1 MGVAPVVLA
10 AVLAM
15 AAVVSASPAEG
26 IQPLSKIAI
35 HKATVNLRG
44 SAYVRATPALLG
56 DEDELEDTV
65 WVTVKFS
72 SENPSTDDWIAVF
85 SPADFISGSCPNP
98 SRYPGEPLLCTAPIK
113 YQYANYSA
121 NYLDWG
127 KGTIRFQLI
136 NQRSDFSFAL
146 FSGGLENPTLV
157 AVSKQVAFKNPKAPV
172 FPRLAQGKT
181 HGEMTVTW
189 TSGYD
194 ISEAYPFVEWG
205 VVTSGSGNP
214 TRTPAGTLTFNRG
227 SMCGEPARTVGWR
240 DPGSSTRR
248 S

>member
-1 MGVAPVVLA
+1 MGMAHVLLA
-10 AVLAM
+10 AALAM
-15 AAVVSASPAEG
+15 VAAAATVSAWPAEG
-26 IQPLSKIAI
+26 IQPLSKIAMN
-35 HKATVNLRG
+35 KATVNLHG

-56 DEDELEDTV
+56 DQDEDTV
-65 WVTVKFS
+65 WVTVKYGW
-72 SENPSTDDWIAVF
+72 ENPSADDWIAVF

-121 NYLDWG
+121 NYLHGG
-127 KGTIRFQLI
+127 KGAIRFQLI

-146 FSGGLENPTLV
+146 LAGGLENPTLV

-181 HGEMTVTW
+181 HDEMTVTW

-194 ISEAYPFVEWG
+194 IGEAYPFVEWG
-205 VVTSGSGNP
+205 VVASGGNP
-214 TRTPAGTLTFNRG
+214 TRTPAGTLTFSRG
-227 SMCGEPARTVGWR
+227 SMCGTSYSYTE
-240 DPGSSTRR
+240 RR
-248 S
+248 LTG